1 MALSKQQCIQL
12 NQAVFSMANAYRSQ
26 MIRDG
31 VLERTGLSLPDR
43 SMLMVLGQFEP
54 ITARDLSQRMDIN
67 PGTISVYV
75 QRLAKRGLVE
85 RVQSENDRRTWWLSL
100 TEEGKAAYRET
111 LNGATEYTR
120 AFLQPL
126 TPDEQSA
133 LHGLMLK
140 IAEGLGYAW

>member
-31 VLERTGLSLPDR
+31 VVERTGLSLPDR
-43 SMLMVLGQFEP
+43 STLMVLGQFEP
-54 ITARDLSQRMDIN
+54 ISARDLSQRMDIN

-85 RVQSENDRRTWWLSL
+85 RVQSESDRRTWWLSL
-100 TEEGKAAYRET
+100 TAEGKAAYRET
-111 LNGATEYTR
+111 LDGATAYTR

-126 TPDEQSA
+126 TVEEQSA
-133 LHGLMLK
+133 LHGFMLK
-140 IAEGLGYAW
+140 VAEGLGYTW

>member
-1 MALSKQQCIQL
+1 MSLSKQQCIQL

-26 MIRDG
+26 MLRDG
-31 VLERTGLSLPDR
+31 GGERTGLSLPDR
-43 SMLMVLGQFEP
+43 STLMVLGQFEP

-75 QRLAKRGLVE
+75 QQLAKRGLVE

-100 TEEGKAAYRET
+100 TEEGKAAYRDT
-111 LNGATEYTR
+111 LDGAAAYTR

-126 TPDEQSA
+126 TVKEQST